1 MGSTFNRQH
10 QGGIK
15 QSLRA
20 VKVGSGKVCQACK
33 MQIYFLVKLHSFV
46 FTKAHKFG
54 GRVGVVI
61 GGRNPSPKT
70 QGRLASEKSSR
81 EK

>member
-1 MGSTFNRQH
+1 
-10 QGGIK
+10 
-15 QSLRA
+15 
-20 VKVGSGKVCQACK
+20 
-33 MQIYFLVKLHSFV
+33 MQIYFLVKLLSFV
-46 FTKAHKFG
+46 FTKAHEFG

-81 EK
+81 KK